1 MSLNTSV
8 SGINAAQS
16 GLDVVSNDLANAN
29 TTAFKAGSA
38 RFGDLYPPAGSDSP
52 GIGVKLQDIE
62 RNFSQGQ
69 LVTTN
74 NPLDL
79 AIQGRG
85 FFIISHAGAQ
95 RYSRD
100 GQFHLNPNNELVNAA
115 GDAVMGYQ
123 VGPTG
128 TAAGVLSNLTVG
140 TGNIQARA
148 TGNIGVVP
156 SLNQSDPA
164 IGTAFSQTNPAT
176 YDEST
181 SVVAYDSLGD
191 ANHVQL
197 YFVKNQGTGTAT
209 TPDTWTIYAQPRD
222 SQGNNV
228 GAATN
233 LTTLTFNGSGQLTGG
248 GTASLN
254 VNWGNGSAA
263 STINFNFAG
272 ATLAAQQFAING
284 VTNDGYPPGQF
295 NGATVAKDGTVNANY
310 TNGQKVA
317 MGKIAM
323 ATFINQ
329 QGLSPVSNNE
339 FVGTQAAG
347 QPVVNAP
354 GVGLAGTL
362 ASGKLEQSNVNMSNS
377 LVQLIQYQQTYQ
389 ANTSAIQTDK
399 QDVQRLMQI

>member
-38 RFGDLYPPAGSDSP
+38 RFGDIYPPAGSNSP

-62 RNFSQGQ
+62 RNFAQGQ
-69 LVTTN
+69 LQTTS

-79 AIQGRG
+79 AVQGKG
-85 FFIISHAGAQ
+85 FFIINHAGAQ

-115 GDAVMGYQ
+115 GDAVMGYTINPS
-123 VGPTG
+123 GAP
-128 TAAGVLSNLTVG
+128 AGVLSKLTVG
-140 TGNIQARA
+140 TGNLQAKA
-148 TGNIGVVP
+148 TGSIGVVP
-156 SLNQSDPA
+156 SLNQNDPA
-164 IGTAFSQTNPAT
+164 ISSAFNQTNPNT

-197 YFVKNQGTGTAT
+197 YFVKNQGSGTAT
-209 TPDTWTIYAQPRD
+209 SPDTWTVYAQPRD
-222 SQGNNV
+222 AQGNNV
-228 GAATN
+228 GSAAN
-233 LTTLTFNGSGQLTGG
+233 LTTLQFNGSGQLTGG
-248 GTASLN
+248 SNATLN
-254 VNWGNGSAA
+254 VNWGNGSGA
-263 STINFNFAG
+263 SAINFDFTG
-272 ATLAAQQFAING
+272 ATLAAQQFAVNG
-284 VTNDGYPPGQF
+284 ITNDGYPPGQF

-317 MGKIAM
+317 MGKLAM
-323 ATFINQ
+323 AAFINE
-329 QGLSPVSNNE
+329 QGLSAVSNNE
-339 FVGTQAAG
+339 FVATRAAG
-347 QPVVNAP
+347 QPAVNTP
-354 GVGLAGTL
+354 GVGLAGSI

-377 LVQLIQYQQTYQ
+377 LVRLIQFQQTYQ